1 MISFFFN
8 KSKVSSYLFGAL
20 IVIAAV
26 YYHLRENISQN
37 YFVNEK
43 NTAAFLLIL
52 CLLSIDWAVKK
63 HYWANKASYH
73 LLVFSLG
80 VFALP
85 IELFNSWM
93 VVYAFFFWIA
103 FIQLLNI
110 SRQGKEVKSTFNAGF
125 FLCFGSLF
133 LPVGIFMFPFIWVV
147 LLIHRLLNVRL
158 FLVSLL
164 PFASIYLLGVMIN
177 AMFPNTS
184 FFQEINFSASDF
196 AWEGFSSFRQ
206 NIWWIIL
213 LGLFFISMIK
223 HYFSLGAKNANYG
236 AGIISLSLLAFLSFL
251 FALLLQ
257 QVSVVAWVL
266 FLMVVAASSTRFL
279 EEIKRPWLREAIF
292 LIFVLLLLVGKEG
305 LVL

>member
-43 NTAAFLLIL
+43 NTAAFLLII

-133 LPVGIFMFPFIWVV
+133 LPAGIFMFPLIWLV
-147 LLIHRLLNVRL
+147 LLIHRLLNLRL

-164 PFASIYLLGVMIN
+164 PIASIYLLGIVIN
-177 AMFPNTS
+177 AMFPDIY
-184 FFQEINFSASDF
+184 FFQEINFSASNF
-196 AWEGFSSFRQ
+196 TWEGFGSFRQ

-223 HYFSLGAKNANYG
+223 HYFSLGAKNASYG

-257 QVSVVAWVL
+257 QVSEVAWVL

-279 EEIKRPWLREAIF
+279 EEIKRPWLREAIVF
-292 LIFVLLLLVGKEG
+292 FFVLLLLVGKEG

>member
-1 MISFFFN
+1 MISLFFN
-8 KSKVSSYLFGAL
+8 KSKVSSYLFSVL
-20 IVIAAV
+20 IVIAVV
-26 YYHLRENISQN
+26 YYHLRENTSQN

-43 NTAAFLLIL
+43 NAAAFLLIL

-63 HYWANKASYH
+63 YYWANKASYH

-110 SRQGKEVKSTFNAGF
+110 SSQGKEVKSTFNAGF

-184 FFQEINFSASDF
+184 FFQEINFSAFDYTR
-196 AWEGFSSFRQ
+196 EGFSSYRQ

-223 HYFSLGAKNANYG
+223 HYFSLGAKKASYG